1 VIVVS
6 IYVNPLDGKPETLR
20 DVKPGSTVK
29 EALEK
34 GGINASGYQ
43 IKVNG
48 ETADLNRTI
57 QDDDVI
63 TLARQID
70 AGV

>member
-1 VIVVS
+1 MS
-6 IYVNPLDGKPETLR
+6 IYVNPLDGKPETLK

-48 ETADLNRTI
+48 ESADLSRVVA
-57 QDDDVI
+57 DDDVI

-70 AGV
+70 AGE